1 MSADQFDLDQLTVLR
16 ELADRGSVTAVAQAL
31 GRTPSA
37 VSQQL
42 KALQRQVGVPLVERV
57 GRGVQLTDAGRALA
71 AGAVTV
77 ATAVAHAQ
85 AAWQAY
91 RGESSGTV
99 RMAAFHSA
107 SELLIPGLLH
117 RLARFPRLQLDTFD
131 ADVEQDAFAP
141 LTADYDIVIA
151 HRSDDVLAPDRPQVV
166 ATLLMREP
174 LDVGLPLGHPLA
186 GREFVTPFDLVDED
200 WIVPP
205 PEYPIDRVLTAVAAR
220 SGLPVRVVRRSTH
233 LPLIEKLIAAG
244 HGIGLL
250 PRHTSADRAVGRFA
264 LVPLKEIRA
273 GRVIEALSRPDR
285 AARSAVRTV
294 LDELVAEAAAVTT
307 PTNGTLSP

>member
-1 MSADQFDLDQLTVLR
+1 MRTDRLDLGQLALLR
-16 ELADRGSVTAVAQAL
+16 ELADRGSVTAVADAV

-42 KALQRQVGVPLVERV
+42 KALQQQVGVPLVERV
-57 GRGVQLTDAGRALA
+57 GRGVALTDAGRALA

-77 ATAVAHAQ
+77 ATALAEAQ
-85 AAWQAY
+85 AGWQAF
-91 RGESSGTV
+91 RGDVSGTV
-99 RMAAFHSA
+99 RLASFHSA

-117 RLARFPRLQLDTFD
+117 RIDRFGGLELDTFD
-131 ADVEQDAFAP
+131 EDVEQDAFAA

-151 HRSDDVLAPDRPQVV
+151 HRSDDVAAPHPPQVR

-174 LDVGLPLGHPLA
+174 LDVGLPLRHPLA
-186 GREFVTPFDLVDED
+186 QRAFVTPEELVGED

-205 PEYPIDRVLTAVAAR
+205 PEYPIHRVLTAVAAR

-285 AARSAVRTV
+285 AARVAVRTV
-294 LDELVAEAAAVTT
+294 LDELVQEAAAVT
-307 PTNGTLSP
+307 S

>member
-1 MSADQFDLDQLTVLR
+1 MRTEPFDLDQLATLR
-16 ELADRGSVTAVAQAL
+16 ELADRGSVTAVADAV

-57 GRGVQLTDAGRALA
+57 GRGVQLTAAGRALA

-77 ATAVAHAQ
+77 ATALAEAQ

-91 RGESSGTV
+91 RDEVGGTV
-99 RMAAFHSA
+99 RLAAFHSA

-117 RLARFPRLQLDTFD
+117 RLARFGELQLDTFD
-131 ADVEQDAFAP
+131 EDVEQDAFAG

-151 HRSDDVLAPDRPQVV
+151 HRSDDVVAPDRPQVV
-166 ATLLMREP
+166 TTLLMREP
-174 LDVGLPLGHPLA
+174 LDVGLPLDHSLA
-186 GREFVTPFDLVDED
+186 GREFVTPEDLVGED

-205 PEYPIDRVLTAVAAR
+205 PDYPIDRVLTAVAAR

-233 LPLIEKLIAAG
+233 LPLIEKL
-244 HGIGLL
+244 
-250 PRHTSADRAVGRFA
+250 
-264 LVPLKEIRA
+264 
-273 GRVIEALSRPDR
+273 
-285 AARSAVRTV
+285 
-294 LDELVAEAAAVTT
+294 
-307 PTNGTLSP
+307 

>member
-1 MSADQFDLDQLTVLR
+1 MRTDQLDLDQLVLLR
-16 ELADRGSVTAVAQAL
+16 ELSDRGSVTAVAEAV

-57 GRGVQLTDAGRALA
+57 GRGVQLTDAGRALVV
-71 AGAVTV
+71 GAVKV
-77 ATAVAHAQ
+77 ATALAEAQ
-85 AAWQAY
+85 AGWQAY
-91 RGESSGTV
+91 RGEVAGTV
-99 RMAAFHSA
+99 RLASFHSA
-107 SELLIPGLLH
+107 AELLIPGLLH
-117 RLARFPRLQLDTFD
+117 RLARFGELQVDTFD
-131 ADVEQDAFAP
+131 EDVEQDAFAG
-141 LTADYDIVIA
+141 LTADYDIVVA
-151 HRSDDVLAPDRPQVV
+151 HRSDDVLAPDRPPVR
-166 ATLLMREP
+166 ARLLMREP

-186 GREFVTPFDLVDED
+186 ARAFVTPQDLIGQA

-233 LPLIEKLIAAG
+233 LPLIEKLISAG

-250 PRHTSADRAVGRFA
+250 PRYTSADRAPGRFA
-264 LVPLKEIRA
+264 LLPLKEIRA

-285 AARSAVRTV
+285 AARLAVRTV
-294 LDELVAEAAAVTT
+294 LAELVAEAAAVT
-307 PTNGTLSP
+307 G

>member
-1 MSADQFDLDQLTVLR
+1 MRTEQLDLDQLALLR
-16 ELADRGSVTAVAQAL
+16 ELADRGSVTAVADAV

-42 KALQRQVGVPLVERV
+42 KALQRYVGVPLVERA
-57 GRGVQLTDAGRALA
+57 GRGVQLTDAGRALVV
-71 AGAVTV
+71 GAVTV
-77 ATAVAHAQ
+77 ATALAEAQ
-85 AAWQAY
+85 AGWQAY
-91 RGESSGTV
+91 RGEVSGTV
-99 RMAAFHSA
+99 RLASFHSA

-117 RLARFPRLQLDTFD
+117 RLARFPGLQLDTFD
-131 ADVEQDAFAP
+131 EDVAQDAFAP
-141 LTADYDIVIA
+141 LTADYDLVVA
-151 HRSDDVLAPDRPQVV
+151 HRSDDVVAPERPQVR
-166 ATLLMREP
+166 ATLLLREP
-174 LDVGLPLGHPLA
+174 LDVGLPRDHPLA
-186 GREFVTPFDLVDED
+186 GRAFVTAEDLVGEA

-250 PRHTSADRAVGRFA
+250 PRHTSADRAAGRFA
-264 LVPLKEIRA
+264 LVPLKQIRA

-285 AARSAVRTV
+285 AARLAVRTV
-294 LDELVAEAAAVTT
+294 LAELVAEAAAVS
-307 PTNGTLSP
+307 G

>member
-1 MSADQFDLDQLTVLR
+1 MRPDQFDLDQLATLR
-16 ELADRGSVTAVAQAL
+16 ELADRGSVTAVADAV

-57 GRGVQLTDAGRALA
+57 GRGVQLTAAGRALA

-77 ATAVAHAQ
+77 ATALAEAQ

-91 RGESSGTV
+91 RDEVGGTV
-99 RMAAFHSA
+99 RLAAFHSA

-117 RLARFPRLQLDTFD
+117 RLARFGELQLDTFD
-131 ADVEQDAFAP
+131 EDVEQDAFAG

-151 HRSDDVLAPDRPQVV
+151 HRSDDVVAPDRPQVV
-166 ATLLMREP
+166 TTLLMREP
-174 LDVGLPLGHPLA
+174 LDVGLPLDHPLA
-186 GREFVTPFDLVDED
+186 GREFVTPEDLVGED

-205 PEYPIDRVLTAVAAR
+205 PDYPIDRVLTAVAAR

-250 PRHTSADRAVGRFA
+250 PRHTSADRAAGRFV
-264 LVPLKEIRA
+264 LIPLKEIRA
-273 GRVIEALSRPDR
+273 GRVIEALARPDR
-285 AARSAVRTV
+285 AARLAVRTV
-294 LDELVAEAAAVTT
+294 LDELVAESAAVTV
-307 PTNGTLSP
+307 S